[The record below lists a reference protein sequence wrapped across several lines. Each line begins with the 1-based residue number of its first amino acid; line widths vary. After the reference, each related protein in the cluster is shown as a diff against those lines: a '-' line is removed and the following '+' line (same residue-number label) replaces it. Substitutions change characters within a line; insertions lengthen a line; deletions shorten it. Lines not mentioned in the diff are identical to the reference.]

1 LIVASIEKAIVLTG
15 GMTGAAITSGAE
27 TQANTA
33 TLLATEIAP
42 GIICRGLFYILSPN
56 ENWRRKKMTKKSWS
70 IDSLAII
77 FSIIV
82 IAQLMTYAIPQ
93 GEFEREEFGDSG
105 AQVVVA
111 GSFGYSEAE
120 EQVSLNPWHFLVA
133 IPKGFAAAQNV
144 IFLIFIAGGVIA
156 ILRKSG
162 AIDAVLH
169 KSVDRLGGSP
179 WILIAGCLVLF
190 GVGSYTIGMGE
201 EYVPLIPI
209 IVTMSLAMRMDAIV
223 AMGMVWVPYGIGWAC
238 AGFNPFGVV
247 IAQSIANVPLFSGWL
262 FRIIM
267 MIAFLAVAFHHLYRY
282 AMRVQRDP
290 QSSLVAHIDYTDG
303 FDPPADVALNRSRI
317 LILLVFIAAIVFFVW
332 GASTYQWYIDEL
344 NAVFLGIGV
353 IAAAIAGISAGD
365 TSRTF
370 IKGASEMT
378 AAALIVGFARTIEVV
393 LSDGQIIDTI
403 INAIASVLT
412 SLGAEAAAVGMLAV
426 QTICNFFIPSGS
438 GQAFVT
444 MPIMSPLATLTG
456 VPQQTAVLAYQF
468 GDGFTNMIVP
478 TSALVMGALALGKIP
493 YGAWVRFVGP
503 LLLKLFALALGNA
516 FGFHPT

>member
-1 LIVASIEKAIVLTG
+1 
-15 GMTGAAITSGAE
+15 
-27 TQANTA
+27 
-33 TLLATEIAP
+33 
-42 GIICRGLFYILSPN
+42 
-56 ENWRRKKMTKKSWS
+56 MTKRGWS
-70 IDSLAII
+70 VESLVII

-82 IAQLMTYAIPQ
+82 ISQLLTYVVPQ
-93 GEFEREEFGDSG
+93 GEFERQAFRGDES
-105 AQVVVA
+105 ALVVVP
-111 GSFGYSEAE
+111 GSFEFAAAGERIN
-120 EQVSLNPWHFLVA
+120 LRPWHFLRA
-133 IPKGFAAAQNV
+133 IPEGFAGAQDV

-169 KSVDRLGGSP
+169 KAVDKLGASP
-179 WILIAGCLVLF
+179 WILIAGCLAMF

-209 IVTMSLAMRMDAIV
+209 LVTMSLAMRMDAIV

-247 IAQSIANVPLFSGWL
+247 IAQSIANVPLFSGWAL
-262 FRIIM
+262 RIVM
-267 MIAFLAVAFHHLYRY
+267 MLAFLAIGFHHLYRY
-282 AMRVQRDP
+282 AIRVQRDP
-290 QSSLVAHIDYTDG
+290 QSSLVAHIDYSDG
-303 FDPPADVALNRSRI
+303 FEPPADIALTRTRI
-317 LILLVFIAAIVFFVW
+317 FVLLAFTAGVVFFVW
-332 GASTYQWYIDEL
+332 GASRYQWYIDEL
-344 NAVFLGIGV
+344 NAVFLGIGLV
-353 IAAAIAGISAGD
+353 SALIARIPASE

-370 IKGASEMT
+370 MKGAAEMT
-378 AAALIVGFARTIEVV
+378 TAALIVGFARTIEVV

-403 INAIASVLT
+403 INSIANVLT
-412 SLGAEAAAVGMLAV
+412 TFGAEAAAVGMLVV

-503 LLLKLFALALGNA
+503 LLLKLFALAVVFLIATIHLGSA
-516 FGFHPT
+516 LGFHPA